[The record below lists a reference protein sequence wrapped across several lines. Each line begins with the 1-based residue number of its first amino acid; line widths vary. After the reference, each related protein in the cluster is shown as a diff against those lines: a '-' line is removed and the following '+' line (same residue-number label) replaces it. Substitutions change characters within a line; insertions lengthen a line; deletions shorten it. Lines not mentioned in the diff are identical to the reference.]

1 MPENFALREM
11 VEIHH
16 VNLRSSK
23 KRRQRLHGWKHCN
36 IYVLYQ
42 TSLASWIGISM
53 INVDLFLL

>member
-23 KRRQRLHGWKHCN
+23 KGGNAYMVGSIVIYMFCIKHHWHHGL
-36 IYVLYQ
+36 VYQ
-42 TSLASWIGISM
+42 
-53 INVDLFLL
+53 